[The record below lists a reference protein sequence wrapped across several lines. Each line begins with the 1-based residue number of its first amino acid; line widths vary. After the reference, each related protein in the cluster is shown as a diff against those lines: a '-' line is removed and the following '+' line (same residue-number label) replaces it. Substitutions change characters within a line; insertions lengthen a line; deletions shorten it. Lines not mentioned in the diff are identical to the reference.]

1 MIRTSLRIA
10 TVAALITLGWIAGR
24 AQTTTPDFE
33 IIVDAPSGQTTI
45 ECVRGCDL
53 AWVERGLNPNST
65 PMRTFEFACHGA
77 ARCSSSKVGGW
88 IKR

>member
-1 MIRTSLRIA
+1 MIRTSRRIA

-33 IIVDAPSGQTTI
+33 IIVNAPSGQTTI
-45 ECVRGCDL
+45 ECVRGCEL

-65 PMRTFEFACHGA
+65 PMRTFEFACNGA